1 MLYRL
6 PSKARTLADI
16 AAADYLA
23 CYAKSFQIGETNLNG
38 DGDFNFTELANRLY
52 TMQNVCSYLVRKGLI
67 NVHMRVDGFTY
78 TISEKGKTF
87 CNQLTSEYA
96 SDFQAA
102 LDQVLVFEMDHP
114 NVDLSDYVNQKGAAS
129 QRGETL

>member
-78 TISEKGKTF
+78 TISEKARPF
-87 CNQLTSEYA
+87 ATS
-96 SDFQAA
+96 
-102 LDQVLVFEMDHP
+102 
-114 NVDLSDYVNQKGAAS
+114 
-129 QRGETL
+129 

>member
-6 PSKARTLADI
+6 PSKARTLADV
-16 AAADYLA
+16 AATDYLV

-38 DGDFNFTELANRLY
+38 DGDFNFTEFANRLL
-52 TMQNVCSYLVRKGLI
+52 TMQNACSYLVRKGLI
-67 NVHMRVDGFTY
+67 DVHMSVEGFTY
-78 TISEKGKTF
+78 TISDKGKTF

-102 LDQVLVFEMDHP
+102 LDQVVIFEINHP
-114 NVDLSDYVNQKGAAS
+114 NVDLSDYVNQRGSVS